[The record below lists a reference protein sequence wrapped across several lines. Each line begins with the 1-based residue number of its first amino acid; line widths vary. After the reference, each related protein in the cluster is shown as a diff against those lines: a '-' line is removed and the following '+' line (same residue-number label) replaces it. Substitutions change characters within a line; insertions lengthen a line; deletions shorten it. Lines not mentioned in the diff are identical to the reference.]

1 MPATHLTLVLNP
13 SASGQGCAPNYE
25 PWTPAPADGS
35 RRVAIYNASGYQQ
48 ILSSISGALISN
60 TSNED
65 GGVSL
70 NSQLEY
76 TALTTDSYD
85 VSAGTR

>member
-1 MPATHLTLVLNP
+1 MPATHLTLVLEP
-13 SASGQGCAPNYE
+13 SGEGQGCAPNYD
-25 PWTPAPADGS
+25 PWTPARGS
-35 RRVAIYNASGYQQ
+35 RVAIYNASGYQQ

-60 TSNED
+60 TSNDD

-76 TALTTDSYD
+76 TALTTDSYY
-85 VSAGTR
+85 VSAGTG